1 MKLLK
6 FFQYAY
12 LAFAVLFIYDAVENW
27 SVSRTRA
34 YLSLAFA
41 GLAVFMYFFRKR
53 FRGKFEDRNKL

>member
-12 LAFAVLFIYDAVENW
+12 LAFAVLFIYDAAENW